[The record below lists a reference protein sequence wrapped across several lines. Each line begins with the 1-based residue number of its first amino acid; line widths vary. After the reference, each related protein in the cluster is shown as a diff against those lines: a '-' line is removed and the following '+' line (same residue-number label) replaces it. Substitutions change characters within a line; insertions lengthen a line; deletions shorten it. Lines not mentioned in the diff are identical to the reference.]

1 MSSNGTT
8 LMHIT
13 TCRICGQSFSAPPM
27 EVPII
32 GEPPATKTLRMI
44 QYLQKHVE
52 KKHPRHYATVIGSCN
67 EFGVLLVGLS
77 FDTTDPALLQSREAL
92 RYGIHCLTRKMIVDD
107 ARIEQLIA
115 DAGELTA
122 TTAAVLMRDLRDA
135 LLEIGKYSPIQPA
148 PPQTEQP
155 IA

>member
-92 RYGIHCLTRKMIVDD
+92 RYENPLFNAQNDSERCPNRTTDSRRGRADGNHRGGFD
-107 ARIEQLIA
+107 ARSA
-115 DAGELTA
+115 
-122 TTAAVLMRDLRDA
+122 RR
-135 LLEIGKYSPIQPA
+135 
-148 PPQTEQP
+148 
-155 IA
+155 